1 MRDEKRNIQRRLKS
15 IENNLEQKLRD
26 ASRRARKMTQLQN
39 FLQDRENSLAS
50 SFEGELT
57 PEFLHQKLTQIQTI
71 SDELQARNGDFQRA
85 NQDVKLQAKYQ
96 KLSSDVKSRVA
107 DLQEAK
113 GSSQELDGLL
123 QDFKDWNE
131 KCLEKTLGTSGSKL
145 TSNYKIINTMR
156 EECQEKDEDIDL
168 IRALFDSISNVGKTW
183 NNKSVN
189 QIMSDLEHRFG

>member
-15 IENNLEQKLRD
+15 IENTLEPKLREV
-26 ASRRARKMTQLQN
+26 SRRIFFKTTKT
-39 FLQDRENSLAS
+39 LAS

-85 NQDVKLQAKYQ
+85 NQDAKLQAKYQ

-131 KCLEKTLGTSGSKL
+131 KCLEKL
-145 TSNYKIINTMR
+145 
-156 EECQEKDEDIDL
+156 
-168 IRALFDSISNVGKTW
+168 
-183 NNKSVN
+183 
-189 QIMSDLEHRFG
+189 LELLARN

>member
-15 IENNLEQKLRD
+15 IENTLEQKLRD

-85 NQDVKLQAKYQ
+85 NQDAKLQAKYQ

-113 GSSQELDGLL
+113 GSSNSP
-123 QDFKDWNE
+123 KNAI
-131 KCLEKTLGTSGSKL
+131 L
-145 TSNYKIINTMR
+145 TYKIHGIHNGVIFT
-156 EECQEKDEDIDL
+156 
-168 IRALFDSISNVGKTW
+168 GY
-183 NNKSVN
+183 
-189 QIMSDLEHRFG
+189 